1 MRPYLT
7 RLPLDSGLGHSA
19 SAVDA
24 CLVFFGGMM
33 PHDVEYLVDLY
44 DRGRLTRRQLVQN
57 LFALA
62 VAPTVSR
69 GLASTT
75 QPQGL
80 FRTRTINHVTLF
92 ASDVARSK
100 AFYQR
105 LTGLPIRAEDKES
118 CEFRLENG
126 FLGIYAPD
134 AGQQPGF
141 NHFCFGIDAYE
152 PKATL
157 AALKAAVPD
166 ANPTLEGENQVYVQD
181 PDGVRVQFA
190 DVRYKR

>member
-1 MRPYLT
+1 MHHEVE
-7 RLPLDSGLGHSA
+7 RLVG
-19 SAVDA
+19 
-24 CLVFFGGMM
+24 
-33 PHDVEYLVDLY
+33 LY
-44 DRGRLTRRQLVQN
+44 DRGTLSRRQLLEG
-57 LFALA
+57 LFALGVGPFVANPA
-62 VAPTVSR
+62 VGRLLGAAQTSVPF
-69 GLASTT
+69 
-75 QPQGL
+75 P
-80 FRTRTINHVTLF
+80 TRTLNHVTLY
-92 ASDVARSK
+92 ASNVARSK

-105 LTGLPIRAEDKES
+105 LTGLPIRAEDKDF
-118 CEFRLENG
+118 CEFRLEGG